1 MQDLIL
7 EGFSTP
13 ELEATLALHPALPI
27 AKELA
32 HLYKLYV
39 TSVTDADYLVMSY
52 SNGMNVCS
60 VGVDPYNNKDKS
72 GTEPHYCVY
81 TPYYAKTRGRSS
93 RDKSTVHSKNLRML
107 MTVLKKNNVIPT
119 VEQAHKQQCLY
130 TVNNNVSRAERYAI
144 GGDTRKGNELNP
156 QAIHELLKYVFDE
169 GGVNELDKRIY
180 KTVFDKYNEADRITE
195 QTKAEMSRMFDTAFY
210 ILGVNRLEEIVV
222 GVAKR
227 VDPMSEHGYEMIKP
241 LKRVE
246 NLDEYSELLAVM
258 TMFKVSRESE
268 NGTMLAGLL
277 PVTCK
282 YIKDLEISLDYN
294 GYPNE
299 FEYVWAVTPCTANFS
314 EV

>member
-13 ELEATLALHPALPI
+13 ELEATLTLHPALPI

-52 SNGMNVCS
+52 SNGINMCS
-60 VGVDPYNNKDKS
+60 VGVHQYDTKDKS

-81 TPYYAKTRGRSS
+81 TPYYTKSRGRSN
-93 RDKSTVHSKNLRML
+93 RDRSTVHSKNLRML
-107 MTVLKKNNVIPT
+107 MTTLKKNNVIPT
-119 VEQAHKQQCLY
+119 VEKVHKQQCLY
-130 TVNNNVSRAERYAI
+130 TVHNNVKRAERYAI
-144 GGDTRKGNELNP
+144 EGDTRKSNELNP

-169 GGVNELDKRIY
+169 GGVNELNKSIY
-180 KTVFDKYNEADRITE
+180 KTVLDKYNQVDRITE
-195 QTKAEMSRMFDTAFY
+195 QTRAEMSRMFDTAFY

-241 LKRVE
+241 LKRVKD
-246 NLDEYSELLAVM
+246 LDEYSELLAVM

-277 PVTCK
+277 PATCK
-282 YIKDLEISLDYN
+282 YVKDLEMSLDFN